1 MTKRKTTS
9 ELIAELELKES
20 QIHERKKALR
30 QREKAEERKA
40 RTHRLIEIGAEV
52 ESVLGRSVEKEDLP
66 KLRDFLETQ
75 ERRGNFFSK
84 AMEKTKMQN
93 GEVENEGVAIS

>member
-9 ELIAELELKES
+9 ELIAELDMKES
-20 QIHERKKALR
+20 QIHERIKALK
-30 QREKAEERKA
+30 QRKREEERKA

-52 ESVLGRSVEKEDLP
+52 ESVLGRSIEKEDIP
-66 KLRDFLETQ
+66 KLIDFLETQ

-84 AMEKTKMQN
+84 AMEKTREQN
-93 GEVENEGVAIS
+93 SETESEGVPFS